1 MYGGWRDSP
10 DACLANATRRTIG
23 RVRGAACGPAAHP
36 HYDQVQTTAN
46 LNYIYGL

>member
-1 MYGGWRDSP
+1 MHAWP
-10 DACLANATRRTIG
+10 TRP
-23 RVRGAACGPAAHP
+23 GAPSTGFAALPVARAAHP